1 MNTDLKRDLK
11 PTTFRLTP
19 EARRL
24 LKLLSQKK
32 GISMTSVI
40 ETMIRKEAK
49 EEELIQSTHD
59 MPHPET
65 QRP

>member
-11 PTTFRLTP
+11 PTTFRLTS

-32 GISMTSVI
+32 GISMASVL
-40 ETMIRKEAK
+40 ETIIRKEAR
-49 EEELIQSTHD
+49 EEGLD
-59 MPHPET
+59 
-65 QRP
+65 

>member
-11 PTTFRLTP
+11 PTTFRLTA

-32 GISMTSVI
+32 GLSMTSVL
-40 ETMIRKEAK
+40 EVVIRKEAK
-49 EEELIQSTHD
+49 DEHVE
-59 MPHPET
+59 
-65 QRP
+65 

>member
-11 PTTFRLTP
+11 PTTFRLTA

-32 GISMTSVI
+32 GISMAAVM
-40 ETMIRKEAK
+40 ETVIRKEAK
-49 EEELIQSTHD
+49 EEELG
-59 MPHPET
+59 
-65 QRP
+65 